1 MAVDL
6 RSYVFLDSLQPQMAA
21 FIGSTARGF
30 LPLAGDASLW
40 VEISPGIE
48 INRITDVAL
57 KSTKVRPA
65 VQVVERLFGLL
76 EVHSADQAEVRAAGE
91 AILDALD
98 VQAEDRWKP
107 MIHSSQIIRR
117 VDAHQT
123 QLINRNRNGMMLI
136 ADQTLYVMEVEPAA
150 YAVLAANEAEKA
162 AKINIVEVRPFGSF
176 GRVYLVARSGTSWPA
191 TPQRCKPSRTS
202 PGAWSSPGEKLR
214 ASHVP
219 CDTVHSNKEDSIQM
233 AEALGM
239 IETRGFAAVVEA
251 ADAMVKAAKVELV
264 SYEKTGGGYVTAIVR
279 GDVAAC
285 KAAVEAGVRGA
296 EKVGE
301 VVSVHVIPRP
311 HVNIDMVLPLGRREQ
326 VLKELGE

>member
-57 KSTKVRPA
+57 KSTKVQPA

-76 EVHSADQAEVRAAGE
+76 EVHSSEQAEVRASGE
-91 AILDALD
+91 AILDALG
-98 VQAEDRWKP
+98 VQADERWKP

-123 QLINRNRNGMMLI
+123 QLINRNRKGMMLI

-162 AKINIVEVRPFGSF
+162 ANINIVEVRPFGSF
-176 GRVYLVARSGTSWPA
+176 GRVYLG
-191 TPQRCKPSRTS
+191 
-202 PGAWSSPGEKLR
+202 GEER
-214 ASHVP
+214 
-219 CDTVHSNKEDSIQM
+219 DIM
-233 AEALGM
+233 AGY
-239 IETRGFAAVVEA
+239 TAAVQAIEDLTGRTVESRR
-251 ADAMVKAAKVELV
+251 KA
-264 SYEKTGGGYVTAIVR
+264 
-279 GDVAAC
+279 
-285 KAAVEAGVRGA
+285 
-296 EKVGE
+296 
-301 VVSVHVIPRP
+301 
-311 HVNIDMVLPLGRREQ
+311 
-326 VLKELGE
+326 

>member
-57 KSTKVRPA
+57 KATKVRPA

-76 EVHSADQAEVRAAGE
+76 EVHAPEQAEVRAAGA
-91 AILDALD
+91 AILEALE
-98 VQAEDRWKP
+98 VQAEERWKP
-107 MIHSSQIIRR
+107 RIYSSQIIRR

-136 ADQTLYVMEVEPAA
+136 ADQTLYIMEVEPAA

-162 AKINIVEVRPFGSF
+162 ANINIVEVRPFGSF
-176 GRVYLVARSGTSWPA
+176 GRVYLG
-191 TPQRCKPSRTS
+191 
-202 PGAWSSPGEKLR
+202 GEER
-214 ASHVP
+214 
-219 CDTVHSNKEDSIQM
+219 DIM
-233 AEALGM
+233 AGY
-239 IETRGFAAVVEA
+239 TAAVQAIE
-251 ADAMVKAAKVELV
+251 DI
-264 SYEKTGGGYVTAIVR
+264 TGRVTEP
-279 GDVAAC
+279 
-285 KAAVEAGVRGA
+285 K
-296 EKVGE
+296 
-301 VVSVHVIPRP
+301 
-311 HVNIDMVLPLGRREQ
+311 RRD
-326 VLKELGE
+326 